1 MGTQNSISQGKA
13 NLWLMISS
21 LRKIHYSWVVLA
33 AVCGLAF
40 ANSVA
45 SLNVLTV
52 FFLPMSDEFLW
63 NRTQISGAASLGALL
78 GAGVAVVTGRI
89 LDQTG
94 PRVILAIGALITT
107 ISMIALS
114 QISAIIAFYIFYG
127 AARVSDQGFIQ
138 AVSPSIIAKWF
149 DRNSGM
155 AVSVLF
161 AVTALG
167 GVLLPLISQASIEE
181 FGWRF
186 GWLVLGLL
194 MFLVGAIPVILFVRS
209 PTDLH
214 ENDSDEV
221 ESGNFTSPEFS
232 LSEVLHTKEYWFLTT
247 TVFATGIATAG
258 IGLHI
263 VPFLVGQGLNPEEAV
278 ATVSVRF
285 IASAIGGLI
294 GGVLADRYTPR
305 LLILTAI
312 SVRAFSI
319 ALLIFADTFFKAVFS
334 GALGGISDGIQSTVL
349 VLLLVSYFGKNNV
362 GGIYGVNRAAA
373 VLGFSAGPMI
383 AGIGFDVTGSYNYI
397 FCGFLLLTI
406 LSIGLVF
413 SANRTYPAVR

>member
-1 MGTQNSISQGKA
+1 
-13 NLWLMISS
+13 MISS
-21 LRKIHYSWVVLA
+21 LTKIHYSWVVLA

-138 AVSPSIIAKWF
+138 AVSPSTIAKWF

-167 GVLLPLISQASIEE
+167 GVLLPLISQASIAE

-186 GWLVLGLL
+186 GWLGLAL
-194 MFLVGAIPVILFVRS
+194 IMFLVGAIPVILFVRS
-209 PTDLH
+209 PTDLD

-221 ESGNFTSPEFS
+221 ELENFTSPEFS

-247 TVFATGIATAG
+247 TVFVTGIATAG

-285 IASAIGGLI
+285 IASAIGGLV

-312 SVRAFSI
+312 SVRVFSI
-319 ALLIFADTFFKAVFS
+319 VLLIFADTFLKAVLS

-383 AGIGFDVTGSYNYI
+383 AGIGFDMTGSYNYI
-397 FCGFLLLTI
+397 FYGFLLLTI
-406 LSIGLVF
+406 FSIGLVF
-413 SANRTYPAVR
+413 STNRTYSAV

>member
-1 MGTQNSISQGKA
+1 
-13 NLWLMISS
+13 MISS
-21 LRKIHYSWVVLA
+21 LTKIHYSWVVLA

-94 PRVILAIGALITT
+94 PRVILAIGALLTT

-138 AVSPSIIAKWF
+138 AVSPSTIAKWF

-285 IASAIGGLI
+285 IASAIGGLV

-312 SVRAFSI
+312 SVRVFSI
-319 ALLIFADTFFKAVFS
+319 VLLIFADTFLKAVLS

-383 AGIGFDVTGSYNYI
+383 AGIGFDMTGSYNYI
-397 FCGFLLLTI
+397 FYGFLLLTI
-406 LSIGLVF
+406 FSIGLVF
-413 SANRTYPAVR
+413 STNRTYSAV

>member
-1 MGTQNSISQGKA
+1 
-13 NLWLMISS
+13 MISS
-21 LRKIHYSWVVLA
+21 LTKIHYSWVVLA

-94 PRVILAIGALITT
+94 PRVILAIGALLTT

-138 AVSPSIIAKWF
+138 AVSPSTIAKWF

-167 GVLLPLISQASIEE
+167 GVLLPLISQASIAE

-186 GWLVLGLL
+186 GWLGLAL
-194 MFLVGAIPVILFVRS
+194 IMFLVGAIPVILFVRS
-209 PTDLH
+209 PTDLD

-221 ESGNFTSPEFS
+221 ELENFTSPEFS

-247 TVFATGIATAG
+247 TVFVTGIATAG

-285 IASAIGGLI
+285 IASAIGGLV

-312 SVRAFSI
+312 SVRVFSI
-319 ALLIFADTFFKAVFS
+319 VLLIFADTFLKAVLS

-383 AGIGFDVTGSYNYI
+383 AGIGFDMTGSYNYI
-397 FCGFLLLTI
+397 FYGFLLLTI
-406 LSIGLVF
+406 FSIGLVF
-413 SANRTYPAVR
+413 STNRTYSAV

>member
-1 MGTQNSISQGKA
+1 M
-13 NLWLMISS
+13 
-21 LRKIHYSWVVLA
+21 LA

-52 FFLPMSDEFLW
+52 FFLPMSDEFMW

-94 PRVILAIGALITT
+94 PRLILAIGALITT

-114 QISAIIAFYIFYG
+114 QISAIMAFYIFYG

-138 AVSPSIIAKWF
+138 AVSPSTIAKWF
-149 DRNSGM
+149 DRNGGM

-167 GVLLPLISQASIEE
+167 GVLLPLISQASIAE

-186 GWLVLGLL
+186 GWLLL
-194 MFLVGAIPVILFVRS
+194 ASIMFLVGAIPVILFVRS
-209 PTDLH
+209 PKDLD
-214 ENDSDEV
+214 ENDGDGV
-221 ESGNFTSPEFS
+221 ELENFTSPGFS
-232 LSEVLHTKEYWFLTT
+232 LSEVLSTKEYWFLTT
-247 TVFATGIATAG
+247 TVFVTGIATAG

-305 LLILTAI
+305 LLILAAI
-312 SVRAFSI
+312 SVRVFSI
-319 ALLIFADTFFKAVFS
+319 ALLIFADTFLKAVFS

-362 GGIYGVNRAAA
+362 GGIYGINRAAA

-383 AGIGFDVTGSYNYI
+383 AGIGFDITGSYNYI
-397 FCGFLLLTI
+397 FYGFLLLTI

-413 SANRTYPAVR
+413 STHRTYPAVREV

>member
-114 QISAIIAFYIFYG
+114 QISAIITFYIFYG

-232 LSEVLHTKEYWFLTT
+232 LSEVLHTKGYWFLTT

>member
-114 QISAIIAFYIFYG
+114 QISVIITFYIFYG

-167 GVLLPLISQASIEE
+167 GVLLPLISQATIEE

-312 SVRAFSI
+312 SVRVFSI
-319 ALLIFADTFFKAVFS
+319 VLLIFADTFLKAVLS

-383 AGIGFDVTGSYNYI
+383 AGIGFDMTGSYNYI
-397 FCGFLLLTI
+397 FYGFLLLTI
-406 LSIGLVF
+406 FSIGLVF
-413 SANRTYPAVR
+413 STNRTYSAV

>member
-1 MGTQNSISQGKA
+1 
-13 NLWLMISS
+13 MISS
-21 LRKIHYSWVVLA
+21 LTKIHYSWVVLA

-78 GAGVAVVTGRI
+78 GAGVAVATGRI

-94 PRVILAIGALITT
+94 PRVILAIGALLTT

-138 AVSPSIIAKWF
+138 AVSPSTIAKWF

-167 GVLLPLISQASIEE
+167 GVLLPLISQASIAE

-186 GWLVLGLL
+186 GWLGLAL
-194 MFLVGAIPVILFVRS
+194 IMFLVGAIPVILFVRS
-209 PTDLH
+209 PTDLD

-221 ESGNFTSPEFS
+221 ELENFTSPEFS

-247 TVFATGIATAG
+247 TVFVTGIATAG

-285 IASAIGGLI
+285 IASAIGGLV

-312 SVRAFSI
+312 SVRVFSI
-319 ALLIFADTFFKAVFS
+319 VLLIFADTFLKAVLS

-383 AGIGFDVTGSYNYI
+383 AGIGFDMTGSYNYI
-397 FCGFLLLTI
+397 FYGFLLLTI
-406 LSIGLVF
+406 FSIGLVF
-413 SANRTYPAVR
+413 STNRTYSAV

>member
-1 MGTQNSISQGKA
+1 MVNSS
-13 NLWLMISS
+13 
-21 LRKIHYSWVVLA
+21 RKIHYSWVVLA

-78 GAGVAVVTGRI
+78 GAGVAVMTGRI

-114 QISAIIAFYIFYG
+114 QISAIMAFYIFYG

-138 AVSPSIIAKWF
+138 AVSPSTIAKWF

-167 GVLLPLISQASIEE
+167 GVLLPLISQASIAE

-186 GWLVLGLL
+186 GWMVLAVI
-194 MFLVGAIPVILFVRS
+194 MFLVGVIPAILFVRS
-209 PTDLH
+209 PKDLD
-214 ENDSDEV
+214 ENDGDGV
-221 ESGNFTSPEFS
+221 ELENFTIPEFS
-232 LSEVLHTKEYWFLTT
+232 LSEVLHTKEYWFLTA
-247 TVFATGIATAG
+247 TVFVTGIATAG

-263 VPFLVGQGLNPEEAV
+263 VPYLVGQGLDPEEAV

-294 GGVLADRYTPR
+294 GGILADRYTPR
-305 LLILTAI
+305 LLILGAI
-312 SVRAFSI
+312 SVRVFSI
-319 ALLIFADTFFKAVFS
+319 ALLIFADTFLKAVFS
-334 GALGGISDGIQSTVL
+334 SALGGISDGIQSTVL

-383 AGIGFDVTGSYNYI
+383 TGIGFDITGSYNYI
-397 FCGFLLLTI
+397 FYGFLLLTI

-413 SANRTYPAVR
+413 STNRTYAGVR

>member
-1 MGTQNSISQGKA
+1 
-13 NLWLMISS
+13 MINS

-78 GAGVAVVTGRI
+78 GAGVAVMTGRI

-94 PRVILAIGALITT
+94 PSVILAIGALITT

-114 QISAIIAFYIFYG
+114 QITTIMAFYIFYG

-138 AVSPSIIAKWF
+138 ATSPPTIAKWF
-149 DRNSGM
+149 DKKSGV

-167 GVLLPLISQASIEE
+167 GVLLPLISQASIAE

-186 GWLVLGLL
+186 GWMVLAVI
-194 MFLVGAIPVILFVRS
+194 MFLVGVIPAILFVRS
-209 PTDLH
+209 PKDLD
-214 ENDSDEV
+214 ENDGDGV
-221 ESGNFTSPEFS
+221 ELENFTIPEFS
-232 LSEVLHTKEYWFLTT
+232 LSEVLHTKEYWFLTA
-247 TVFATGIATAG
+247 TVFVTGIATAG

-263 VPFLVGQGLNPEEAV
+263 VPYLVGQGLDPEELQWI
-278 ATVSVRF
+278 
-285 IASAIGGLI
+285 IASIAVIADEYDDFLI
-294 GGVLADRYTPR
+294 KKFNL
-305 LLILTAI
+305 
-312 SVRAFSI
+312 
-319 ALLIFADTFFKAVFS
+319 
-334 GALGGISDGIQSTVL
+334 
-349 VLLLVSYFGKNNV
+349 
-362 GGIYGVNRAAA
+362 
-373 VLGFSAGPMI
+373 
-383 AGIGFDVTGSYNYI
+383 
-397 FCGFLLLTI
+397 
-406 LSIGLVF
+406 
-413 SANRTYPAVR
+413 

>member
-209 PTDLH
+209 PTDLY

>member
-1 MGTQNSISQGKA
+1 M
-13 NLWLMISS
+13 
-21 LRKIHYSWVVLA
+21 LA

-78 GAGVAVVTGRI
+78 GAGVAVMTGRI

-114 QISAIIAFYIFYG
+114 QISAIMAFYIFYG

-138 AVSPSIIAKWF
+138 AVSPSTIAKWF

-167 GVLLPLISQASIEE
+167 GVLLPLISQASIAE

-186 GWLVLGLL
+186 GWMVLAVI
-194 MFLVGAIPVILFVRS
+194 MFLVGVIPAILFVRS
-209 PTDLH
+209 PKDFD
-214 ENDSDEV
+214 ENDGDGV
-221 ESGNFTSPEFS
+221 ESENFTIPEFS
-232 LSEVLHTKEYWFLTT
+232 LSEVLHTKEYWFLTA
-247 TVFATGIATAG
+247 TVFVTGIATAG

-263 VPFLVGQGLNPEEAV
+263 VPYLVGQGLDPEEAV

-294 GGVLADRYTPR
+294 GGILADRYTPR
-305 LLILTAI
+305 LLILGAI
-312 SVRAFSI
+312 SVRVFSI
-319 ALLIFADTFFKAVFS
+319 ALLIFADTFLKAVFS
-334 GALGGISDGIQSTVL
+334 SALGGISDGIQSTVL

-383 AGIGFDVTGSYNYI
+383 AGIGFDITGNYNYI
-397 FCGFLLLTI
+397 FYGFLLLTI

-413 SANRTYPAVR
+413 STNRTYAGVR

>member
-149 DRNSGM
+149 NRNSGM

-167 GVLLPLISQASIEE
+167 GVLLPLISQATIEE

-209 PTDLH
+209 PTDLQ
-214 ENDSDEV
+214 ENDSGEV
-221 ESGNFTSPEFS
+221 ESGNFTFPEFS

-413 SANRTYPAVR
+413 SANRTFPAVR

>member
-1 MGTQNSISQGKA
+1 M
-13 NLWLMISS
+13 
-21 LRKIHYSWVVLA
+21 LA

-52 FFLPMSDEFLW
+52 FFLPMSDEFMW

-94 PRVILAIGALITT
+94 PRLILAIGALITT

-114 QISAIIAFYIFYG
+114 QISAIMAFYIFYG

-138 AVSPSIIAKWF
+138 AVSPSTIAKWF
-149 DRNSGM
+149 DRNGGM

-167 GVLLPLISQASIEE
+167 GVLLPLISQASIAE

-186 GWLVLGLL
+186 GWLLL
-194 MFLVGAIPVILFVRS
+194 ASIMFLVGAIPVILFVRS
-209 PTDLH
+209 PKDLD
-214 ENDSDEV
+214 ENDGDGV
-221 ESGNFTSPEFS
+221 ELENFTSPGFS
-232 LSEVLHTKEYWFLTT
+232 LSEVLNTKEYWFLTT
-247 TVFATGIATAG
+247 TVFVTGIATAG

-305 LLILTAI
+305 LLILAAI
-312 SVRAFSI
+312 SVRVFSI
-319 ALLIFADTFFKAVFS
+319 ALLIFADTFLKAVFS

-362 GGIYGVNRAAA
+362 GGIYGINRAAA

-383 AGIGFDVTGSYNYI
+383 AGIGFDITGSYNYI
-397 FCGFLLLTI
+397 FYGFLLLTI

-413 SANRTYPAVR
+413 STHRTYLAV

>member
-1 MGTQNSISQGKA
+1 
-13 NLWLMISS
+13 MISS

-40 ANSVA
+40 SNSVA

-194 MFLVGAIPVILFVRS
+194 MFLVGALPVILFVRS

-221 ESGNFTSPEFS
+221 ESGNFTFPEFS

-413 SANRTYPAVR
+413 SANRTFPAVR

>member
-1 MGTQNSISQGKA
+1 
-13 NLWLMISS
+13 MISS

-94 PRVILAIGALITT
+94 PRVILVIGALITT

-114 QISAIIAFYIFYG
+114 QISVIITFYIFYG

-149 DRNSGM
+149 NRNSGM

-167 GVLLPLISQASIEE
+167 GVLLPLISQATIEE

-194 MFLVGAIPVILFVRS
+194 MFLVGAIPVILFVRP

-221 ESGNFTSPEFS
+221 ESENFTSPELS

>member
-1 MGTQNSISQGKA
+1 MGSQNSISQGKA

-94 PRVILAIGALITT
+94 PRVILVIGALITT

-114 QISAIIAFYIFYG
+114 QISVIITFYIFYG

-149 DRNSGM
+149 NRNSGM

-167 GVLLPLISQASIEE
+167 GVLLPLISQATIEE

-194 MFLVGAIPVILFVRS
+194 MFLVGAIPVILFVRP

-221 ESGNFTSPEFS
+221 ESENFTSPELS

>member
-1 MGTQNSISQGKA
+1 
-13 NLWLMISS
+13 MINS

-52 FFLPMSDEFLW
+52 FFLPMSDEFMW

-114 QISAIIAFYIFYG
+114 QISAIMAFYIFYG

-138 AVSPSIIAKWF
+138 AVSPSTIAKWF
-149 DRNSGM
+149 DRNGGM

-167 GVLLPLISQASIEE
+167 GVLLPLISQASIAE

-186 GWLVLGLL
+186 GWLLL
-194 MFLVGAIPVILFVRS
+194 ASIMFLVGAIPVILFVRS
-209 PTDLH
+209 PKDLD
-214 ENDSDEV
+214 ENDGDGV
-221 ESGNFTSPEFS
+221 ELENFTSPGFS
-232 LSEVLHTKEYWFLTT
+232 LSEVLNTKEYWFLTT
-247 TVFATGIATAG
+247 TVFVTGIATAG

-305 LLILTAI
+305 LLILAAI
-312 SVRAFSI
+312 SVRVFSI
-319 ALLIFADTFFKAVFS
+319 ALLIFADTFLKAVFS

-362 GGIYGVNRAAA
+362 GGIYGINRAAA

-383 AGIGFDVTGSYNYI
+383 AGIGFDITGSYNYI
-397 FCGFLLLTI
+397 FYGFLLLTI

-413 SANRTYPAVR
+413 STHRTYPAVREV

>member
-1 MGTQNSISQGKA
+1 
-13 NLWLMISS
+13 MISS
-21 LRKIHYSWVVLA
+21 LTKIHYSWVVLA

-94 PRVILAIGALITT
+94 PRVILAIGALLTT

-138 AVSPSIIAKWF
+138 AVSPSTIAKWF

-167 GVLLPLISQASIEE
+167 GVLLPLISQASIAE

-186 GWLVLGLL
+186 GWLGLAL
-194 MFLVGAIPVILFVRS
+194 IMFLVGVIPVILFVRS
-209 PTDLH
+209 PTDLD

-221 ESGNFTSPEFS
+221 ELENFTSPEFS

-247 TVFATGIATAG
+247 TVFVTGIATAG

-285 IASAIGGLI
+285 IASAIGGLV

-312 SVRAFSI
+312 SVRVFSI
-319 ALLIFADTFFKAVFS
+319 VLLIFADTFLKAVLS

-383 AGIGFDVTGSYNYI
+383 AGIGFDMTGSYNYI
-397 FCGFLLLTI
+397 FYGFLLLTI
-406 LSIGLVF
+406 FSIGLVF
-413 SANRTYPAVR
+413 STNRTYSAV

>member
-114 QISAIIAFYIFYG
+114 QITSIMAFYIFYG

-221 ESGNFTSPEFS
+221 ESENFTSPELS

>member
-52 FFLPMSDEFLW
+52 FFLPMSDEFMW

-232 LSEVLHTKEYWFLTT
+232 LSEVLHTKGYWFLTT

>member
-1 MGTQNSISQGKA
+1 
-13 NLWLMISS
+13 
-21 LRKIHYSWVVLA
+21 VLA

-52 FFLPMSDEFLW
+52 FFLPMSDEFMW

-94 PRVILAIGALITT
+94 PRLILAIGALITT

-114 QISAIIAFYIFYG
+114 QISAIMAFYIFYG

-138 AVSPSIIAKWF
+138 AVSPSTIAKWF
-149 DRNSGM
+149 DRNGGM

-167 GVLLPLISQASIEE
+167 GVLLPLISQASIAE

-186 GWLVLGLL
+186 GWLLL
-194 MFLVGAIPVILFVRS
+194 ASIMFLVGAIPVILFVRS
-209 PTDLH
+209 PKDLD
-214 ENDSDEV
+214 ENDGDGV
-221 ESGNFTSPEFS
+221 ELENFTSPGFS
-232 LSEVLHTKEYWFLTT
+232 LSEVLSTKEYWFLTT
-247 TVFATGIATAG
+247 TVFVTGIATAG

-305 LLILTAI
+305 LLILAAI
-312 SVRAFSI
+312 SVRVFSI
-319 ALLIFADTFFKAVFS
+319 ALLIFADTFLKAVFS

-362 GGIYGVNRAAA
+362 GGIYGINRAAA

-383 AGIGFDVTGSYNYI
+383 AGIGFDITGSYNYI
-397 FCGFLLLTI
+397 FYGFLLLTI

-413 SANRTYPAVR
+413 STHRTYPAVREV

>member
-1 MGTQNSISQGKA
+1 
-13 NLWLMISS
+13 MISS
-21 LRKIHYSWVVLA
+21 LTKIHYSWVVLA

-94 PRVILAIGALITT
+94 PRVILAIGALLTT

-138 AVSPSIIAKWF
+138 AVSPSTIAKWF

-167 GVLLPLISQASIEE
+167 GVLLPLISQASIAE

-186 GWLVLGLL
+186 GWLGLAL
-194 MFLVGAIPVILFVRS
+194 IMFLVGAIPVILFVRS
-209 PTDLH
+209 PTDLD

-221 ESGNFTSPEFS
+221 ELENFTSPEFS

-247 TVFATGIATAG
+247 TVFVTGIATAG

-312 SVRAFSI
+312 SVRVFSI
-319 ALLIFADTFFKAVFS
+319 VLLIFADTFLKAVLS

-383 AGIGFDVTGSYNYI
+383 AGIGFDMTGSYNYI
-397 FCGFLLLTI
+397 FYGFLLLTI
-406 LSIGLVF
+406 FSIGLVF
-413 SANRTYPAVR
+413 STNRTYSAV